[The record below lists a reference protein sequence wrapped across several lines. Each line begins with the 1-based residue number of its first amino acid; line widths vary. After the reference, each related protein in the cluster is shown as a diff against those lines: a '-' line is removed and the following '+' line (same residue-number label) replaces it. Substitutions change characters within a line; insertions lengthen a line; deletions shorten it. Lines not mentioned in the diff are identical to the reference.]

1 MLLKFKSMIIGV
13 KVQFWGMKRAI
24 FRAGKSYFTENSC

>member
-1 MLLKFKSMIIGV
+1 MLLKGKSMTVGV

-24 FRAGKSYFTENSC
+24 FRAGKFYFTENSC